1 MADPIHAL
9 IGPTASGKES
19 FALAV
24 APLLGAEILSLDSMK
39 VYREMDIGTAK
50 ASNAARA
57 AVPHHLLDLAD
68 PADDFTTRRWLSAA
82 EQALS
87 LVRARSRLPLFV
99 GGTALYLK
107 ALLHG
112 LFEGPAAQPSIRARL
127 HAMPVE
133 ERFALLARIDPLSA
147 ARLHPNDARRVVR
160 ALEIFEVTGNPASS
174 LRREWESA
182 TPPARAVLL
191 GIRRPRPELY
201 ARIDQRVARMVGAGL
216 VEEVRALLARPGG
229 VGSTARQALGYKEVA
244 DFLEGRSPSLE
255 EALRVLRTRTR
266 NFARRQ
272 LTWFKRFPIRWI
284 DVGADET
291 PVRVAPRIVAQL
303 RADEPP
309 GTNRT

>member
-24 APLLGAEILSLDSMK
+24 APLVGAEILSLDSMK

-50 ASNAARA
+50 ASSAARA

-82 EQALS
+82 GQARS
-87 LVRARSRLPLFV
+87 LVRARGRLPLFV

-112 LFEGPAAQPSIRARL
+112 LFEGPAAHPSIRARL

-133 ERFALLARIDPLSA
+133 ERFALLARVDPPSA

-160 ALEIFEVTGNPASS
+160 ALEIFEVTGTPASS
-174 LRREWESA
+174 LRREWEHGS
-182 TPPARAVLL
+182 PPAHADLL
-191 GIRRPRPELY
+191 GIRRPRAELY
-201 ARIDQRVARMVGAGL
+201 ARIDRRVDRMVGAGL
-216 VEEVRALLARPGG
+216 VEEVRGLLTRSGG
-229 VGSTARQALGYKEVA
+229 FGATARQALGYKEIA
-244 DFLEGRSPSLE
+244 DFLEGRTPSLE
-255 EALRVLRTRTR
+255 ETLRILKTRTR

-284 DVGADET
+284 DVGPDET
-291 PVRVAPRIVAQL
+291 ASRVAPRIAAQFGAGQPA
-303 RADEPP
+303 AD
-309 GTNRT
+309 